1 MNDTWTPGTI
11 AAVVISAILFCIA
24 LVASIIINCFQLYRS
39 VRAHLIQRRLA
50 RQ

>member
-11 AAVVISAILFCIA
+11 AAATISAILLCIV
-24 LVASIIINCFQLYRS
+24 LIASIIFDCFQLYQS
-39 VRAHLIQRRLA
+39 GRAYLIQQRLA